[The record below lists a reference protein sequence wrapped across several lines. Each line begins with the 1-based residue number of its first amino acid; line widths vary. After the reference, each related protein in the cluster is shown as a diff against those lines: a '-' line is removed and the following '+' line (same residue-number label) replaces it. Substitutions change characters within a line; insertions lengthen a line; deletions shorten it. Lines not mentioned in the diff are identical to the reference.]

1 MFEGQHELSRRRIV
15 QRPGGDSVM
24 PRRFGQARRAQRPL
38 RNRTTTKRP
47 LAGRAAGFPRNL
59 QFRPARGAQ
68 PVLPGNTATAQRT
81 SRRKDQIDNRCS
93 TLRKVCRDDR
103 SQGHAARSAVLALDW
118 QARQS
123 AAMPASAPPRI
134 FDPARRMA
142 ARHRSRWMS
151 QTVGAARFILD
162 DMIEDITDRLGFM
175 RAEPARCLLIGD
187 TSSAL
192 ADALTTPGR
201 DIISADPLSLDEE
214 QPLPF
219 GPCDLIVSLS
229 SLDTVNDLPGALIHI
244 RNALAPGGLMMA
256 SFPAAGSLPVL
267 RQAMYAADG
276 ERPAARLHPMVDNR
290 AGAELMQRSGFAR
303 QVVDSRTLQVSYR
316 SLDQLV
322 TDLRSQGLTSVLS
335 SRTPP
340 LSKSA
345 LAIARQA
352 FMDHA
357 DDQGRVTETFE
368 ILTLTGWKT

>member
-1 MFEGQHELSRRRIV
+1 
-15 QRPGGDSVM
+15 
-24 PRRFGQARRAQRPL
+24 
-38 RNRTTTKRP
+38 
-47 LAGRAAGFPRNL
+47 
-59 QFRPARGAQ
+59 
-68 PVLPGNTATAQRT
+68 
-81 SRRKDQIDNRCS
+81 
-93 TLRKVCRDDR
+93 
-103 SQGHAARSAVLALDW
+103 
-118 QARQS
+118 
-123 AAMPASAPPRI
+123 MPASAPPRI

-142 ARHRSRWMS
+142 ARRRSRWMS

-219 GPCDLIVSLS
+219 GACDLIVSLS

-316 SLDQLV
+316 GLDQLV
-322 TDLRSQGLTSVLS
+322 ADLRSQGLTSVLS